1 MGSKIW
7 KSGDFCVASG
17 VGRPDYCGVK
27 RNKVGHTAT
36 DAKGSMSHN
45 SVAVKATI
53 LIAAGQRGVNLRAL
67 LTICMLTFGLLAPAV
82 KAQEKL
88 PLKLIVTTPLPGF
101 TGDLDHFGVDLR
113 GGRLFLAS
121 EVQKTVEVFDLYTGK
136 RTHSIKGFGQPL
148 TMAYLADSDRLIV
161 TDGGDTDA
169 VHLVDCKE
177 YKIINTLKLGPGV
190 DHGVY
195 NPVDKNFYVEN
206 GGGPESKTHVL
217 SIIDTNSFKTVGE
230 VAGLPG
236 NSNEGMVIDHAGKK
250 LYVNLTGSDEIG
262 VIDLTSRQLVARWP
276 LPDAHVAHAIALDEP
291 NHRLFTAARKPAE
304 FIVFNI
310 DTGKVVSTLPCV
322 GVNSDMS
329 LDVAHK
335 RIYVTGTETAT
346 VIEQRDADH
355 YEHIAEVAT
364 AYRAKSSIFVPQ
376 LKRLYIA
383 DSGKGKPDAKLALQ
397 IFEVQ

>member
-1 MGSKIW
+1 MREFLILFTIMFGS
-7 KSGDFCVASG
+7 F
-17 VGRPDYCGVK
+17 
-27 RNKVGHTAT
+27 
-36 DAKGSMSHN
+36 
-45 SVAVKATI
+45 
-53 LIAAGQRGVNLRAL
+53 
-67 LTICMLTFGLLAPAV
+67 APAV
-82 KAQEKL
+82 KAQKKL
-88 PLKLIVTTPLPGF
+88 PLKLIATTPLPGF
-101 TGDLDHFGVDLR
+101 TGDLDHFGVDVK

-121 EVQKTVEVFDLYTGK
+121 EVQKTVEVFDLHTGK
-136 RTHSIKGFGQPL
+136 RTHSIQGFGQPL

-169 VHLVDCKE
+169 VELVDCKE

-195 NPVDKNFYVEN
+195 NPVDKSFYVEN
-206 GGGPESKTHVL
+206 GGGPNAKTHVL
-217 SIIDTNSFKTVGE
+217 TIIDTSSLKPVGE

-236 NSNEGMVIDHAGKK
+236 DSNEGMVIDHAGKK
-250 LYVNLTGSDEIG
+250 LYVNLTGSDEVG
-262 VIDLTSRQLVARWP
+262 VIDLATRQLVARWP
-276 LPDAHVAHAIALDEP
+276 LPDAHVAHAITLDEP
-291 NHRLFTAARKPAE
+291 HRRLFTATRKPAL

-335 RIYVTGTETAT
+335 RIYVTGDETAT

-355 YEHIAEVAT
+355 YEHIAEVPT
-364 AYRAKSSIFVPQ
+364 AYRAKSSIFVPE
-376 LKRLYIA
+376 LKRLYVA

>member
-1 MGSKIW
+1 MLL
-7 KSGDFCVASG
+7 F
-17 VGRPDYCGVK
+17 
-27 RNKVGHTAT
+27 TAERQPGGIT
-36 DAKGSMSHN
+36 
-45 SVAVKATI
+45 
-53 LIAAGQRGVNLRAL
+53 LRAS
-67 LTICMLTFGLLAPAV
+67 LTICMLTFGLFAPAM

-88 PLKLIVTTPLPGF
+88 PLKLIAITPLPGF
-101 TGDLDHFGVDLR
+101 TGDLDHFGVDVK

-121 EVQKTVEVFDLYTGK
+121 EEQKSVEVFDLQTGK

-148 TMAYLADSDRLIV
+148 TMAYLANSDRLIV

-169 VHLVDCKE
+169 VELVDCKE

-206 GGGPESKTHVL
+206 GGGPDSKTHVL
-217 SIIDTNSFKTVGE
+217 SIIDTNSFKPVGE
-230 VAGLPG
+230 IAGLPG

-262 VIDLTSRQLVARWP
+262 VIDLTTRQLVARWP

-291 NHRLFTAARKPAE
+291 NHRLFTATRKPAE

-310 DTGKVVSTLPCV
+310 DTGTVVSTLPCV

-335 RIYVTGTETAT
+335 RIYVTGSETAT

-355 YEHIAEVAT
+355 YEHIAEVPT
-364 AYRAKSSIFVPQ
+364 AYRAKSSIFVPE
-376 LKRLYIA
+376 LKRLYVA

>member
-1 MGSKIW
+1 
-7 KSGDFCVASG
+7 
-17 VGRPDYCGVK
+17 
-27 RNKVGHTAT
+27 
-36 DAKGSMSHN
+36 
-45 SVAVKATI
+45 
-53 LIAAGQRGVNLRAL
+53 LRAL
-67 LTICMLTFGLLAPAV
+67 LTICMLTSGLFAPDV

-88 PLKLIVTTPLPGF
+88 PLKLIASTPLPGF
-101 TGDLDHFGVDLR
+101 IGDLDHFGVDVK

-121 EVQKTVEVFDLYTGK
+121 EEQKTVEVFDLRTGN

-169 VHLVDCKE
+169 VELVDCKE
-177 YKIINTLKLGPGV
+177 YKIIKTLKLGPGV

-206 GGGPESKTHVL
+206 GGGPDSKTHVL
-217 SIIDTNSFKTVGE
+217 SIVDTNSFKTVGE
-230 VAGLPG
+230 IAGLPG
-236 NSNEGMVIDHAGKK
+236 DSNEGMVIDYAGKK

-291 NHRLFTAARKPAE
+291 NHRLFTASRKPAE

-329 LDVAHK
+329 LDVAHR
-335 RIYVTGTETAT
+335 RIYVTGSETAT

-355 YEHIAEVAT
+355 YEHIAEVPT

-376 LKRLYIA
+376 LERLYVA